1 MPVRLA
7 AVVLVVLCACP
18 RPTWGQAALPRLVV
32 GDADLTSQASPEI
45 QDDVLLLAVNLVARA
60 FGAAVSWDAAAH
72 AATVTGVSGT
82 AVRLTAGLV
91 RAQVDG
97 AARDLPAAPIL
108 RDGILWVPGVALL
121 RMLGAYVA
129 VEDDGRTQH
138 ALAQVTGVSW
148 RAGGGGLAVRV
159 MATGPVQVDARVL
172 HQPERV
178 VLDVNGAVSRLA
190 APAQDIG
197 VAGVA
202 RVRGGQFHVRPYVTR
217 IVFDLDHAAAFTVAA
232 HPGAVVLAIG
242 DLRPGPA
249 AAASAGPSTVTAV
262 APSTAS
268 APPAAPSAGG
278 AAAPPA
284 APRTGEPG
292 SPTGPPSG
300 PPPDASRMAPEPLAM
315 PPLPDF
321 DDHPGAFHV
330 QAVTYD
336 DQGRAGSITI
346 QASQRLTYALH
357 QFVYPDRLA
366 IDVSGGV
373 YLARRHDI
381 EIGSEAVRNI
391 VVSQFALKPNLTRV
405 LVHLHRKVPYTAA
418 LTNGGRTLTVTLGN
432 PGRRLARG
440 SAVIVDAG
448 HGGADGGA
456 VGPSGLREADVTLA
470 IARFVRDALAAQ
482 GIPAAMTR
490 TDDTTVPLEERP
502 DLAQRDGGILFVSIH
517 ANASRSIGPAG
528 TETYYESPESEALAR
543 IVQAEVVQA
552 LGEPDRGVRTADFYV
567 LANAPMPAVLVET
580 LFITNPSEEAM
591 LRDPAVQ
598 RRLAG
603 AIARAIAAY
612 VQASAGRAP

>member
-7 AVVLVVLCACP
+7 AVVLVFLCACP
-18 RPTWGQAALPRLVV
+18 RPAWGQAASPRLVV
-32 GDADLTSQASPEI
+32 GDTDLTSQASPEI
-45 QDDVLLLAVNLVARA
+45 QDGVLLLPATLVAGA
-60 FGAAVSWDAAAH
+60 FGAAVAWDAGAH

-82 AVRLTAGLV
+82 AVQLTVGLA

-97 AARDLPAAPIL
+97 AARDLPAAPVL
-108 RDGILWVPGVALL
+108 RDGALWVPALAVL

-129 VEDDGRTQH
+129 VEDAGATQR

-148 RAGGGGLAVRV
+148 RAEGGGLAVRIL
-159 MATGPVQVDARVL
+159 ATGPVQVDARAL

-178 VLDVNGAVSRLA
+178 VLDVTGAVSRLA

-217 IVFDLDHAAAFTVAA
+217 IVFDLDHAATFTVAA
-232 HPGAVVLAIG
+232 HPGAVALAIG
-242 DLRPGPA
+242 DVRPPA
-249 AAASAGPSTVTAV
+249 SAAASAGPSPVTAPPPAT
-262 APSTAS
+262 APLPPAGPPARGAGTA
-268 APPAAPSAGG
+268 AAAPSG
-278 AAAPPA
+278 
-284 APRTGEPG
+284 APRTGEARPA
-292 SPTGPPSG
+292 PV
-300 PPPDASRMAPEPLAM
+300 PDASGVAPEPLAL

-346 QASQRLTYALH
+346 QASQRLTYAVH

-366 IDVSGGV
+366 IDVAGGV

-391 VVSQFALKPNLTRV
+391 VVSQFTLKPNLTRV

-418 LTNGGRTLTVTLGN
+418 VTNGGRTLIVTLGN

-440 SAVIVDAG
+440 SAVIIDPG
-448 HGGADGGA
+448 HGGADPGA
-456 VGPSGLREADVTLA
+456 LGPSGLREADVTLA

-482 GIPAAMTR
+482 GIPVAMTR
-490 TDDTTVPLEERP
+490 TDDATVPLEDRP

-528 TETYYESPESEALAR
+528 TETYYDTPESEALAR
-543 IVQAEVVQA
+543 IIQAEVAQA
-552 LGEPDRGVRTADFYV
+552 TGEPDRGIRTADFYV
-567 LANAPMPAVLVET
+567 LVNAPMPAVLVET
-580 LFITNPSEEAM
+580 LFITNPPEEAM

-598 RRLAG
+598 RRIAG
-603 AIARAIAAY
+603 AIARAIATYLA
-612 VQASAGRAP
+612 ASAGNAP